1 MGKMGV
7 RFTCLK
13 KGFRQKTVR
22 IISKGGKKEAR
33 KEKKSRE
40 LVNEV

>member
-13 KGFRQKTVR
+13 KGFRQKSNT
-22 IISKGGKKEAR
+22 IISKGGKKETR
-33 KEKKSRE
+33 KEKKSTE
-40 LVNEV
+40 SVSEV